1 MSHPKHHFWLM
12 SNDAVECVVI
22 MQRLRAKSV
31 PVLSEWIPNEW
42 LDAATE
48 LGASSEDN
56 EGWFRA
62 TPEEIA
68 FDVWERLKPEDTY
81 LLTDENGY

>member
-1 MSHPKHHFWLM
+1 MSHPKHHNWLF
-12 SNDAVECVVI
+12 SIDAVECVRI

-31 PVLSEWIPNEW
+31 PALSEWIPSEW
-42 LDAATE
+42 LDAAIE

-56 EGWFRA
+56 EGWFRS

-68 FDVWERLKPEDTY
+68 FDVWQQLKPEDTY
-81 LLTDENGY
+81 LLTDEKGY